1 MANVG
6 LLRRPAPH
14 FPEELSPGALLL
26 ETLITM
32 ESPISYSPPTL
43 RRWETHKRSQRRFCW
58 ETAKEASLPCP
69 AHRFLCP
76 GAQVLVGLLSEVCT
90 AMDFTISQ

>member
-1 MANVG
+1 MEDVD
-6 LLRRPAPH
+6 LQRRLVPH
-14 FPEELSPGALLL
+14 FLGELSRGALLL
-26 ETLITM
+26 ETLITT
-32 ESPISYSPPTL
+32 ESPISYSPPTV
-43 RRWETHKRSQRRFCW
+43 RRWETHKRLLPRFCW